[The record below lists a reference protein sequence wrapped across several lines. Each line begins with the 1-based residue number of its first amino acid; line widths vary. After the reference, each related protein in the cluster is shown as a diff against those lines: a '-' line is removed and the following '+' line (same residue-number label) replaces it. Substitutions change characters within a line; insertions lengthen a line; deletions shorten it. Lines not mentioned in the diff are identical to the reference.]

1 MSKVYRRSDSTTA
14 IQVISAPGQ
23 PVFTMAGNW
32 RQFSAAQIDDSVKR
46 RYGQASGRRNHD
58 WNCLNLFDVS
68 GG

>member
-1 MSKVYRRSDSTTA
+1 MSKIHKRSDSTTA
-14 IQVISAPGQ
+14 IQVLSAPGQ

-32 RQFSAAQIDDSVKR
+32 KKITAAQIDQAVKR
-46 RYGQASGRRNHD
+46 RYGRASGGRDHD